1 MAHQV
6 AAIIGKPF
14 GEVKPVGNVSLPL
27 RFAGNSAARGR

>member
-14 GEVKPVGNVSLPL
+14 GEVKPVVSLPPWW
-27 RFAGNSAARGR
+27 AGNFAARGR